1 MGSIRVACCSPV
13 VGRVTGGT
21 DRAQPNSSAP
31 GLRYLDKDNLVS
43 CPRNSRYIVAIK
55 MGRRLGK
62 RVGGSA
68 CWRIGVWGSKTA
80 FRHGYNDQEVS
91 AELMM
96 LCKRRHADT
105 PIRRYV
111 SPSRPIFTATLWA
124 GASSLF
130 FCVARSTRM
139 TQIWVFRSRLEKQP
153 TDLRQYTCYFGDRTL
168 GWGRQTAL
176 PF

>member
-1 MGSIRVACCSPV
+1 MPVYAHSSVRRNRHPLQRRASYAAPFPMGSIRVACCSPV
-13 VGRVTGGT
+13 IGRVTGST

-55 MGRRLGK
+55 MCRRLGK

-96 LCKRRHADT
+96 LCKGRHADT
-105 PIRRYV
+105 PIRPYV
-111 SPSRPIFTATLWA
+111 SPSRPIFNATLRA
-124 GASSLF
+124 AASWLF
-130 FCVARSTRM
+130 IPPAAARLARP
-139 TQIWVFRSRLEKQP
+139 V
-153 TDLRQYTCYFGDRTL
+153 
-168 GWGRQTAL
+168 
-176 PF
+176 